1 MKPTKFLACA
11 MAVVAMAGCNSKD
24 SDAVTNAPLNIT
36 PIAAPKGGDWT
47 MVTNATPQGGFMM
60 GNPNAKVKLVEYG
73 SLTCPHCRE
82 FDEKGVPLLISN
94 YVKTGLV
101 SWEFR
106 NYVRDAADLTAALI
120 ARCNGARS
128 FFPLVR
134 ALYKDQPVWFGK
146 AAGTPKDELQKLAD
160 LPPQQQ
166 FVGMAKFAG
175 LDAWAASHGVPVAKS
190 GQCLANLKSVDQ
202 LVQMTSDA
210 TEQHPDFQGTPTFL
224 INGGLVKDTGTWSQL
239 EPQLKAALGG

>member
-1 MKPTKFLACA
+1 
-11 MAVVAMAGCNSKD
+11 
-24 SDAVTNAPLNIT
+24 
-36 PIAAPKGGDWT
+36 
-47 MVTNATPQGGFMM
+47 
-60 GNPNAKVKLVEYG
+60 
-73 SLTCPHCRE
+73 
-82 FDEKGVPLLISN
+82 
-94 YVKTGLV
+94 
-101 SWEFR
+101 
-106 NYVRDAADLTAALI
+106 
-120 ARCNGARS
+120 
-128 FFPLVR
+128 
-134 ALYKDQPVWFGK
+134 VWFGK
-146 AAGTPKDELQKLAD
+146 AAGTPKDQLQKLAD

-175 LDAWAASHGVPVAKS
+175 LDGWAAAHGVPAAKS

>member
-1 MKPTKFLACA
+1 MAGRVFLAVLSMLMLA
-11 MAVVAMAGCNSKD
+11 VPAAAKPAAKAPARDWTHVVA
-24 SDAVTNAPLNIT
+24 
-36 PIAAPKGGDWT
+36 
-47 MVTNATPQGGFMM
+47 ATPAGGFVL
-60 GNPNAKVKLVEYG
+60 GNPKAKVKLVEYG
-73 SLTCPHCRE
+73 SLTCPHCRA
-82 FDEKGVPLLISN
+82 FDEEGVPTLLAK
-94 YVKTGLV
+94 YVKPGQV

-120 ARCNGARS
+120 ARCNGAGS

-146 AAGTPKDELQKLAD
+146 ARDTPKEQLQHLAD

-175 LDAWAASHGVPVAKS
+175 LDAWAKARGVPAAKS
-190 GQCLANLKSVDQ
+190 SQCLTNLKSVDQ

-210 TEQHPDFQGTPTFL
+210 TEQHPDFPGTPTFL
-224 INGGLVKDTGTWSQL
+224 INGGLVKNAASWDQL

>member
-1 MKPTKFLACA
+1 MRKGLFLALTSMLVVASPA
-11 MAVVAMAGCNSKD
+11 MAKPAAKPAARVTDWTHVVA
-24 SDAVTNAPLNIT
+24 
-36 PIAAPKGGDWT
+36 
-47 MVTNATPQGGFMM
+47 ATPAGGFVL
-60 GNPNAKVKLVEYG
+60 GNPKAKVKLVEYG
-73 SLTCPHCRE
+73 SLTCPHCRR
-82 FDEKGVPLLISN
+82 FDEEGVPTLLAN
-94 YVKTGLV
+94 YVKSGQV

>member
-1 MKPTKFLACA
+1 MTGRVFLAFLSILTVA
-11 MAVVAMAGCNSKD
+11 VPATAKSGAKAPARDWTRVVA
-24 SDAVTNAPLNIT
+24 
-36 PIAAPKGGDWT
+36 
-47 MVTNATPQGGFMM
+47 ATPAGGYVL
-60 GNPNAKVKLVEYG
+60 GNPKAKVKLVEYG
-73 SLTCPHCRE
+73 SLTCPHCRA
-82 FDEKGVPLLISN
+82 FDEEGVPTLLAK
-94 YVKTGLV
+94 YVKPGQV

-120 ARCNGARS
+120 ARCNGAGS

-146 AAGTPKDELQKLAD
+146 ARATPKEQLQQLASQ
-160 LPPQQQ
+160 PPQQQ

-175 LDAWAASHGVPVAKS
+175 LDDWAKAHGVPPAKS
-190 GQCLANLKSVDQ
+190 SQCLANLKSVDQ

-210 TEQHPDFQGTPTFL
+210 TEQHPDFAGTPTFL
-224 INGGLVKDTGTWSQL
+224 INGGLVKNTGTWDQL